1 MSDIQDLII
10 QTATQVFEDHC
21 TTETL
26 RLAEGGVWPAEL
38 WAVLEQT
45 GLPLASLPETV
56 GGSGGSLSDALAV
69 LRIAG
74 QFAVPLPLAETY
86 LASWILAASGVAL
99 PSGPLT
105 VAFTRGDT
113 AAFQFRRRASTWKMT
128 GIASRVSWAR
138 HARQLVA
145 LGQSEDGPCLALL
158 APGRGTI
165 SPDQNLAGE
174 PRDTI
179 SFADVEVTEVVPLAV
194 TPDWIWSRAAL
205 TRSVLMVGAL
215 EGMLQRTVRYAS
227 ERVQFGRPISR
238 FQAIQQ
244 QLALL
249 AGEVAA
255 SRTSVE
261 AAALIAEQEDEATAA
276 IAIAKIR
283 VGEAA
288 GQAAAIAHQV
298 HGAMGYTYEYPLHFL
313 TKRLW
318 TWRDESGSESE
329 WARWLGQHI
338 AAQGAE
344 ALWPFLT
351 T

>member
-1 MSDIQDLII
+1 MNDIRDLII

-26 RLAEGGVWPAEL
+26 RLAEEGVWSTEL

-45 GLPLASLPETV
+45 GLTLASLPETV
-56 GGSGGSLSDALAV
+56 GGAGGSLSDALAV

-86 LASWILAASGVAL
+86 LASWILAASGMTL

-113 AAFQFRRRASTWKMT
+113 AAFQFRRRASTWKIT
-128 GIASRVSWAR
+128 GTASRVSWAR
-138 HARQLVA
+138 HAHQLVA
-145 LGQSEDGPCLALL
+145 LGQNEDGPCLTLL
-158 APGRGTI
+158 TPGRGSI
-165 SPDQNLAGE
+165 SPCQNLAGE

-261 AAALIAEQEDEATAA
+261 AAALIVEQEDEATAA
-276 IAIAKIR
+276 IAMPKSALAR
-283 VGEAA
+283 L
-288 GQAAAIAHQV
+288 QDRQL
-298 HGAMGYTYEYPLHFL
+298 PLL
-313 TKRLW
+313 TRFM
-318 TWRDESGSESE
+318 E
-329 WARWLGQHI
+329 
-338 AAQGAE
+338 
-344 ALWPFLT
+344 
-351 T
+351 